1 MNQEIWIWAMFFEK
15 NSTKYNNWFS
25 MKSFFTLNR
34 WTITIITNSLL
45 RHNIVLTATHFYMK
59 YIFKQMCSKVL
70 SQVVEH
76 EIIFFFSGFFQRK
89 CCLRLHTAS
98 KHHLFTYTLKGYM
111 KWKNM
116 FEGNPLIIIIII
128 ITIIIIFQQGA
139 HITEA
144 FFNAALH

>member
-1 MNQEIWIWAMFFEK
+1 MNMNQEIWIWAMFFEK

-59 YIFKQMCSKVL
+59 YIFKQICSKVL
-70 SQVVEH
+70 SQVVES
-76 EIIFFFSGFFQRK
+76 ETIYFFQGFVK
-89 CCLRLHTAS
+89 ENVVYICTQLPSTTCLRIRW
-98 KHHLFTYTLKGYM
+98 KGTWNE
-111 KWKNM
+111 KM
-116 FEGNPLIIIIII
+116 FEGNPLIII

-144 FFNAALH
+144 FSNAALH